1 MELDFENLHLEAR
14 GVSLQL
20 HVLLSDL
27 GRAARGTAG
36 HERTRVAQTPARR
49 RRPRRPHRS
58 TSAWAVPPSCEKAGR
73 HARHPV
79 PSPHGAPCCAPLH
92 VFFCTRAMLYLS
104 PNGAPAV
111 CCPPPSLRLDVRHAC
126 RAVPLFFLWAWTLPL
141 RGHPCPSRG
150 HAPLS
155 FERSWTDLLEEGT
168 SLL

>member
-1 MELDFENLHLEAR
+1 MSAR
-14 GVSLQL
+14 AW
-20 HVLLSDL
+20 H
-27 GRAARGTAG
+27 
-36 HERTRVAQTPARR
+36 

-92 VFFCTRAMLYLS
+92 VFFCTRAMLYIS

-111 CCPPPSLRLDVRHAC
+111 CCPPPSLRLDVRHAR